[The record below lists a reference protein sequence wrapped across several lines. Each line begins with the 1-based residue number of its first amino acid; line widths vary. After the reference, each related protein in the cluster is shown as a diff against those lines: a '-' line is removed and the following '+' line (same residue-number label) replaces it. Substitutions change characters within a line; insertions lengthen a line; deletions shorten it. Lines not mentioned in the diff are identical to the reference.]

1 MIISQKTIEKLRS
14 LINEETERRSGPQ
27 LVAFFNNYGF
37 TDSYGA
43 GFPSRW
49 MYTESKLGQLNGKP
63 ELDKCI
69 KDLFAPVNFVSR
81 FTELDNLIAD
91 FNQYLSFDGG
101 QDVRQGATIDLLKA
115 KIVDIDNEKSKEA
128 QINEIEFLKA
138 EFNDISISSL
148 PIDSCLVPYLEARIT
163 EIRQCLSVKA
173 SLSAIF
179 LIGSTLEGV
188 LFGVASKHPDVYNR
202 AYSTP
207 KNAKTG
213 KPRNFSDWTL
223 NNLIDVSCEVGFL
236 KEDVEKFSHALRD
249 FRNYIHPYQQMSIG
263 FQPDEHTARICF
275 QVLKTA
281 LHQIE
286 QKSNHSLSDTSI

>member
-63 ELDKCI
+63 EVDKCI

-91 FNQYLSFDGG
+91 FNQYLSFDGW
-101 QDVRQGATIDLLKA
+101 QVVRQGATIDLLKA

-128 QINEIEFLKA
+128 QINEIEFH
-138 EFNDISISSL
+138 IW
-148 PIDSCLVPYLEARIT
+148 
-163 EIRQCLSVKA
+163 
-173 SLSAIF
+173 
-179 LIGSTLEGV
+179 
-188 LFGVASKHPDVYNR
+188 KHV
-202 AYSTP
+202 
-207 KNAKTG
+207 
-213 KPRNFSDWTL
+213 
-223 NNLIDVSCEVGFL
+223 
-236 KEDVEKFSHALRD
+236 
-249 FRNYIHPYQQMSIG
+249 
-263 FQPDEHTARICF
+263 
-275 QVLKTA
+275 
-281 LHQIE
+281 
-286 QKSNHSLSDTSI
+286 